1 MGRGKIEM
9 KKIENIS
16 SRQVTFSKRRAGLFK
31 KAEELSVL
39 CEAQVA
45 VIVFSSTD
53 RLYKFSSSNSSME
66 KIVDRY
72 TSCPNSSGHATVQ
85 NVEPEVNTLKDE
97 VARLRQVTGRMMG
110 KELDGLDFKEL
121 QQLEHQLTE
130 GILSIK
136 NKKVIN
142 PSFSSYGR
150 MSELVEQI
158 EELGNKSC
166 NHYPENY
173 QAARKISGGN
183 STVICDY
190 KSIREE
196 HSDTSLSLGLSV
208 ATSQKKTIPKV
219 ECTSNDSEN
228 LMVLD

>member
-31 KAEELSVL
+31 KAEELSIL
-39 CEAQVA
+39 CDAEIG
-45 VIVFSSTD
+45 VIVFSNTD
-53 RLYKFSSSNSSME
+53 RLYKFASSKSSME

-72 TSCPNSSGHATVQ
+72 NNSSHSSEYPIVE
-85 NVEPEVNTLKDE
+85 NVAEPELNSLKAE
-97 VARLRQVTGRMMG
+97 VAKLRKATGRMMG

-130 GILSIK
+130 GILSVK
-136 NKKVIN
+136 NKKEQVLL
-142 PSFSSYGR
+142 
-150 MSELVEQI
+150 ELLEKSNMQI
-158 EELGNKSC
+158 EELGHKSC
-166 NHYPENY
+166 KHYPENY

-190 KSIREE
+190 KSVREE
-196 HSDTSLSLGLSV
+196 NSDTSLSLGLSV
-208 ATSQKKTIPKV
+208 ATSQKKKNPKI

-228 LMVLD
+228 LMILD

>member
-39 CEAQVA
+39 CDAEIG
-45 VIVFSSTD
+45 VIVFSNTD
-53 RLYKFSSSNSSME
+53 RLYEFASSKSSME

-72 TSCPNSSGHATVQ
+72 NNSSHSFEHPTVE
-85 NVEPEVNTLKDE
+85 NLVEPELNSLKAE
-97 VARLRQVTGRMMG
+97 VAKLRKATGRMMG
-110 KELDGLDFKEL
+110 KQLDDLDFKEL

-130 GILSIK
+130 GILSVK
-136 NKKVIN
+136 NKKEQVLL
-142 PSFSSYGR
+142 
-150 MSELVEQI
+150 ELLEKSNLQI
-158 EELGNKSC
+158 EELGHKSC

-173 QAARKISGGN
+173 EAARKISGGN
-183 STVICDY
+183 STVICDF
-190 KSIREE
+190 KSVGEE
-196 HSDTSLSLGLSV
+196 NSDTSLRLGLSV
-208 ATSQKKTIPKV
+208 ATSQKKRNPKI

-228 LMVLD
+228 LMILD